1 MIRRSLYLL
10 AAVACLAAAPAIAQ
24 EPAAQAPVPRPA
36 AAQAARG
43 GPRLDTGFR
52 SYRPSLVQEHEASAA
67 AAAADR
73 TVITIS
79 TLGVIL
85 LAVLLILLLT

>member
-67 AAAADR
+67 ADR